1 VIIEKDIR
9 NLLVDFSEDIV
20 LKMNDTLKGI
30 EISES
35 DKNKIMWALNYNL
48 LKAGSESLHKFKV
61 EMDFK
66 GVAI

>member
-1 VIIEKDIR
+1 MIIEKDIR

-20 LKMNDTLKGI
+20 LKMNDMLNEI

-35 DKNKIMWALNYNL
+35 DKNKIMWALNYYL

-66 GVAI
+66 GVII

>member
-1 VIIEKDIR
+1 M
-9 NLLVDFSEDIV
+9 DFSEGIV
-20 LKMNDTLKGI
+20 LKMNDMLNEI

-35 DKNKIMWALNYNL
+35 DKNKIMWALNYYL

-66 GVAI
+66 GVII

>member
-1 VIIEKDIR
+1 MIIEKDIR
-9 NLLVDFSEDIV
+9 NLLVDFSEGIV
-20 LKMNDTLKGI
+20 LKMNDMLNEI

-35 DKNKIMWALNYNL
+35 DKNKIMWALNYYL

-66 GVAI
+66 GVII

>member
-1 VIIEKDIR
+1 MIIEKDIR
-9 NLLVDFSEDIV
+9 NLLIDFSEDIV
-20 LKMNDTLKGI
+20 LKMNDMLNEI

-35 DKNKIMWALNYNL
+35 DKNKIMWALNYYL

-66 GVAI
+66 GVII